1 MNDMKEK
8 SANFAPDFRGH
19 GKSARYI
26 SHND

>member
-8 SANFAPDFRGH
+8 SANFAPDFRGC

-26 SHND
+26 SHKV